1 MVLVALD
8 VGKHYAPLH
17 SRSTFYYLFLSW
29 WLNSDLLSHLRQRLT
44 LKGCRGSVLQA
55 AAPLHKVTFYETGNW
70 STMSTTSSLSDY
82 QPVFYCRE
90 PRLERS
96 NWLRPARRGSL
107 CDHGTVYCR
116 QDSVV
121 LKSELIPSRG
131 GVGTREIYWFSE
143 YHTGDYHL
151 SLCIHDYLPLI
162 MNSVLIGS
170 RSLPSFVVLE
180 IGHRR
185 DALYWLLL

>member
-1 MVLVALD
+1 MRLETEARCQQQVHYLTINLSFTAENQDLREAIEFGRLD
-8 VGKHYAPLH
+8 ADHFVITAPSIADRVTTILH
-17 SRSTFYYLFLSW
+17 PFYEAYLLKLFSH
-29 WLNSDLLSHLRQRLT
+29 SHLLLYT
-44 LKGCRGSVLQA
+44 
-55 AAPLHKVTFYETGNW
+55 E
-70 STMSTTSSLSDY
+70 
-82 QPVFYCRE
+82 
-90 PRLERS
+90 
-96 NWLRPARRGSL
+96 
-107 CDHGTVYCR
+107 
-116 QDSVV
+116 DSVV
-121 LKSELIPSRG
+121 LKSELIRSRG

-185 DALYWLLL
+185 DALY

>member
-1 MVLVALD
+1 M
-8 VGKHYAPLH
+8 
-17 SRSTFYYLFLSW
+17 
-29 WLNSDLLSHLRQRLT
+29 
-44 LKGCRGSVLQA
+44 
-55 AAPLHKVTFYETGNW
+55 
-70 STMSTTSSLSDY
+70 
-82 QPVFYCRE
+82 
-90 PRLERS
+90 RLETEARCQQQVHYLTINLS
-96 NWLRPARRGSL
+96 FTAENQDLREAIDFGPARRGSL

-116 QDSVV
+116 QGDYHLHPFYEAYLLKLFSHSHLLLYTEDSVV
-121 LKSELIPSRG
+121 LKSELIRSRG

-180 IGHRR
+180 IDHRR
-185 DALYWLLL
+185 DALY